1 MYRFRVE
8 YLKREEVRPQLL
20 AEHEE
25 IIATIE
31 RREKDTATKVVCEHI
46 DNQVEAVID
55 IIRTKHS
62 E

>member
-1 MYRFRVE
+1 MH
-8 YLKREEVRPQLL
+8 PQLI

-25 IIATIE
+25 IIEMIE
-31 RREKDTATKVVCEHI
+31 KREKDTAIKVVCEHI

-55 IIRTKHS
+55 IIRTKHN